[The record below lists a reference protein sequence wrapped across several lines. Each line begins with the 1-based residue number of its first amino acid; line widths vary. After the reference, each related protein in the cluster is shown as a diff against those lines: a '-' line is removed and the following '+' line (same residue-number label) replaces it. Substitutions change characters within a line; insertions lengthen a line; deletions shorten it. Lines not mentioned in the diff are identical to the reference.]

1 MRYVIRIQ
9 LNHAESVD
17 YASLHAAME
26 KINFFKYIRG
36 HAGNWYHLTTAMYYG
51 SANRTAGQIQSYLH
65 DLIVQLYAQDNTPP
79 ENHEILVIEENSI
92 DWRLFQADANDPG
105 VPSLTKYL
113 VAII

>member
-1 MRYVIRIQ
+1 
-9 LNHAESVD
+9 
-17 YASLHAAME
+17 
-26 KINFFKYIRG
+26 
-36 HAGNWYHLTTAMYYG
+36 MYYG
-51 SANRTAGQIQSYLH
+51 SANRTAAQIQSYLH
-65 DLIVQLYAQDNTPP
+65 DIIVQLYAQDNTPP